1 MITFGAKTYQLT
13 SFFEGNPENDTY
25 ETMSKVMGSK
35 NPLYMDDN
43 DIYGVTPA
51 NTVIKP
57 MGKGSALPVHIPVR
71 ARYSLDGQDLTNVW

>member
-1 MITFGAKTYQLT
+1 
-13 SFFEGNPENDTY
+13 
-25 ETMSKVMGSK
+25 MGSK

-51 NTVIKP
+51 NTIIKP
-57 MGKGSALPVHIPVR
+57 MGKGTTLPVHIPVR